1 MIRRRLFANRRNDY
15 GAFRSSGSEMR
26 NAEREVFL
34 FRRRLVIAGV
44 LALAAFGALF
54 GASSTCRCSSTTT
67 TACSRSRTASRSC
80 PSCPT
85 AA

>member
-15 GAFRSSGSEMR
+15 GALRNSGSEMR

-44 LALAAFGALF
+44 FALAAFCALF
-54 GASSTCRCSSTTT
+54 ARFVYL
-67 TACSRSRTASRSC
+67 
-80 PSCPT
+80 
-85 AA
+85 